1 MLARATG
8 REPTMGFLDKARAKG
23 VLSLGRLS
31 GEVRDSSVII
41 VDDMIGTGSTI
52 AHAARVCREQGARR
66 VLAVATH
73 GLFVGSAGE
82 LLADPALDQV
92 IVTDTVPPFRLE
104 GTPAAAKLTVVS
116 VAGLFAEAIRRLHT
130 GGSLVELLEG

>member
-8 REPTMGFLDKARAKG
+8 REPALGFLDKARAQG
-23 VLSLGRLS
+23 ALTLGRLT
-31 GEVRDSSVII
+31 GEVRDGTAVI

-66 VLAVATH
+66 VLALASH
-73 GLFVGSAGE
+73 GLFVGKAGE
-82 LLADPALDQV
+82 LLASPALDQV
-92 IVTDTVPPFRLE
+92 IVTDSVAPFRLE
-104 GTPAAAKLTVVS
+104 GTPAAAKLTLLS
-116 VAGLFAEAIRRLHT
+116 VAGLFAEAIRRLHA

>member
-1 MLARATG
+1 
-8 REPTMGFLDKARAKG
+8 
-23 VLSLGRLS
+23 
-31 GEVRDSSVII
+31 
-41 VDDMIGTGSTI
+41 
-52 AHAARVCREQGARR
+52 

-73 GLFVGSAGE
+73 GLFVGGAGE

-104 GTPAAAKLTVVS
+104 GTPAAAKLTVLS
-116 VAGLFAEAIRRLHT
+116 VAGLFAEAIWRLHT